1 MVLFVVMGNLLDDRG
16 EEGICGIP
24 GGYFTMI
31 CPFLGDKKQVLLS

>member
-24 GGYFTMI
+24 GECFAMI
-31 CPFLGDKKQVLLS
+31 CSVLGDRKRVLLS